1 MEMKG
6 ERLLPAD
13 RATAWRLLND
23 IETLKQCVPGCESM
37 TAGPDGSYDVAMTV
51 AIGPVKAR
59 FKGKMSL
66 ADVEPPTRY
75 RLVFEGQSA
84 QAGFARGQSRVELEA
99 VSPTETRLRYTATAQ
114 IGGKLAQ
121 IGSRLIDA
129 AAAATAER
137 FFEAFAQRLAAQA
150 PVQEAAGPAGS
161 ALLPGSGGSA
171 ARSGAAAAPAP
182 PSRFGF
188 WRWLRWFLRHLFARS
203 AG

>member
-23 IETLKQCVPGCESM
+23 METLKQCVPGCESM
-37 TAGPDGSYDVAMTV
+37 TPLPDGSYDVVMTAAV
-51 AIGPVKAR
+51 GPVKAR

-99 VSPTETRLRYTATAQ
+99 VSPQETRLLYAATAQ

-129 AAAATAER
+129 AAAATADR
-137 FFEAFAQRLAAQA
+137 FFEAFATRLAAVA
-150 PVQEAAGPAGS
+150 RPPEGAATGAAVSPESAGS
-161 ALLPGSGGSA
+161 A
-171 ARSGAAAAPAP
+171 APRTSAP

-188 WRWLRWFLRHLFARS
+188 WRWLGSLLRHLFARR

>member
-6 ERLLPAD
+6 ERLLAAD

-23 IETLKQCVPGCESM
+23 TETLKQCLPGCESM
-37 TAGPDGSYDVAMTV
+37 TAASDGSYDVVMTAAV
-51 AIGPVKAR
+51 GPVKAR

-99 VSPTETRLRYTATAQ
+99 ISPQETRLHYAATAQ

-137 FFEAFAQRLAAQA
+137 FFEAFAARL
-150 PVQEAAGPAGS
+150 
-161 ALLPGSGGSA
+161 
-171 ARSGAAAAPAP
+171 AAAAPQEATGPSAAAVPAP
-182 PSRFGF
+182 PARFGF
-188 WRWLRWFLRHLFARS
+188 WRWLGTLLRHLFGS
-203 AG
+203 KTSE

>member
-37 TAGPDGSYDVAMTV
+37 TPGPDGAYDVVMTV
-51 AIGPVKAR
+51 AVGPVKAR

-84 QAGFARGQSRVELEA
+84 QAGFARGQSRVELETI
-99 VSPTETRLRYTATAQ
+99 SPQETRLRYSATAQ

-129 AAAATAER
+129 AAAATADR
-137 FFEAFAQRLAAQA
+137 FFEAFAARLAAAAQ
-150 PVQEAAGPAGS
+150 PQEGTTPGAAVPDGS
-161 ALLPGSGGSA
+161 A
-171 ARSGAAAAPAP
+171 GAAAPGMRAP

-188 WRWLRWFLRHLFARS
+188 WRWLGSLLRHLFARR